1 MSRYYDSVL
10 MTDDEILSIL
20 LENYNLVNKAAGYQ
34 YPVARE
40 YPIDLNRFND
50 DVAEDDNLV
59 WDVIRPRDTIRYSD
73 FARTNCYHTKI
84 GFKVNRNA
92 NKRACIVRVNSH
104 PFRYSSLSAVAS
116 AEQKNVTVDS
126 WIILTNAV
134 DAVTFNFNHLYYGDS
149 GTDEAYPDAYGET
162 LYYTPT
168 MAFNY
173 KENIAGNALRNL
185 NNNNVETTINTSTS
199 IGNYY
204 SIDEALKWLLIDAA
218 DKSKLHNIH
227 DSVIAVNSYIGYS
240 GNSVNYDMY
249 KAMPNTVAF
258 ADGYQMF
265 RPLKFPESL
274 PVFDIEDSA
283 AIIKYLN
290 TGDDSGKYD
299 PFDTVPRVEP
309 ISDYRTDFELYISA
323 NDKVNNKYSIVSYNA
338 EYNKNRYE
346 LQGYYELKASTSIPF
361 DVNKALR
368 PSQAEVP
375 TITFNQGVHNRDEI
389 SFYFGEV
396 GYTENYS
403 GCFQVSLL
411 QDPTSRVNVKINTVY
426 WSDYPGEEGSV
437 VSGVPITDGYKF
449 TASSGETLRIY
460 FRSISLDDIKDI
472 IDDNYPSKDD
482 DDNNRTGSDVIPLYG
497 SGLRT
502 YILSDGAFDQ
512 VNKALWNTD
521 WSTVFKSTTIDP
533 IKCVISCKRIPFTV
547 SGTSADT
554 IYLANRDI
562 AASTSFI
569 SPVKKFRIGSYT
581 IPAIYGN
588 FVDITMTKIH
598 VYLPYIGWKEL
609 PAPEVMS
616 RVGRAQVG
624 LQSKTYNLTFDYI
637 VDFVDGNV
645 RCIVSVNGTERWYFD
660 GNCAIDVPVTSDNHT
675 AAVSTAIKSGVATVM
690 SVGSTIGGMW
700 SGNALAVGAGMIG
713 TIQNGMNVVPTYE
726 YSATGSPSG
735 YIDATMN
742 KHIML
747 VIEYPNAFYPS
758 GYSHKVG
765 LPCML
770 NLSLGSCSG
779 FTRTVNVDTRGIN
792 CTADESDMIKNLLNA
807 GVYL

>member
-1 MSRYYDSVL
+1 MTYISPFNRWNDFKKEFSELIIDSGAFPELNIGQIQKKDTSLVSFNLKAHTMGVTANTESNFAIDCCSHEVMLTAAEGTRPFYIKIPIRVL
-10 MTDDEILSIL
+10 DTFSTTTMYESELLILCCANIQLGGEISVVSPDPPNPDCIRNMWWKEPPYNYVSADVGEFRG
-20 LENYNLVNKAAGYQ
+20 LETSPTFICSSDWLTRDYITYRVAVANNIDPDKIEDIRNKF
-34 YPVARE
+34 E
-40 YPIDLNRFND
+40 TIFNGITYG
-50 DVAEDDNLV
+50 NG
-59 WDVIRPRDTIRYSD
+59 
-73 FARTNCYHTKI
+73 
-84 GFKVNRNA
+84 GFKAWRFRNA
-92 NKRACIVRVNSH
+92 SDPGVESFSRSYQIQDGRGSLISYEKLPFPLFDYTQVNDIV
-104 PFRYSSLSAVAS
+104 
-116 AEQKNVTVDS
+116 K
-126 WIILTNAV
+126 
-134 DAVTFNFNHLYYGDS
+134 
-149 GTDEAYPDAYGET
+149 
-162 LYYTPT
+162 
-168 MAFNY
+168 
-173 KENIAGNALRNL
+173 
-185 NNNNVETTINTSTS
+185 
-199 IGNYY
+199 
-204 SIDEALKWLLIDAA
+204 
-218 DKSKLHNIH
+218 
-227 DSVIAVNSYIGYS
+227 YI
-240 GNSVNYDMY
+240 
-249 KAMPNTVAF
+249 
-258 ADGYQMF
+258 
-265 RPLKFPESL
+265 
-274 PVFDIEDSA
+274 
-283 AIIKYLN
+283 N
-290 TGDDSGKYD
+290 TGDARGAID
-299 PFDTVPRVEP
+299 PFDHTPRINP
-309 ISDYRTDFELYISA
+309 ITDYKTNFDMYISA
-323 NDKVNNKYSIVSYNA
+323 NNKSNNKYTIVAVNN
-338 EYNKNRYE
+338 EYNQNREE
-346 LQGYYELKASTSIPF
+346 LQGLYELKASTSIPF
-361 DVNKALR
+361 DVDSALN
-368 PSQAEVP
+368 PSHAQVP
-375 TITFNQGVHNRDEI
+375 TITFNKNVNNRDEV
-389 SFYFGEV
+389 SFYFGDV
-396 GYTENYS
+396 GYTANYS
-403 GCFQVSLL
+403 GCFQVTLIK
-411 QDPTSRVNVKINTVY
+411 DPTSAVNVRINSVY
-426 WSDYPGEEGSV
+426 WSDYPGDEGAIV
-437 VSGVPITDGYKF
+437 IGYPITDGYEF

-472 IDDNYPSKDD
+472 VDDTYPSKDD
-482 DDNNRTGSDVIPLYG
+482 DNDDKTGSDVIPLYG

-502 YILSDGAFDQ
+502 YILSEGAFDQ

-521 WSTVFKSTTIDP
+521 WSTVFKTTTIDP

-547 SGTSADT
+547 SGTSSDT

-562 AASTSFI
+562 AASTAFI

-645 RCIVSVNGTERWYFD
+645 RCIVAVNGTERWYFD
-660 GNCAIDVPVTSDNHT
+660 GNCSIDVPVTSDNHT
-675 AAVSTAIKSGVATVM
+675 TAVSTAIKSGVATVM

-700 SGNALAVGAGMIG
+700 SGNALAVGAGMMG
-713 TIQNGMNVVPTYE
+713 TIQNAMNVVPTYE

-747 VIEYPNAFYPS
+747 IIEYPNAFYPS

>member
-1 MSRYYDSVL
+1 MADIDIFNMSKENLLNFYSSIKRNQHADWWPDDFVSKVIWLNREQEGANFRFKYVRCDSDSGDNVQTSVL
-10 MTDDEILSIL
+10 SIGL
-20 LENYNLVNKAAGYQ
+20 HLQADPASRPMFIKMPLTVRVRDNIGGYRAVETECLIYASAAGVGTGFPRPTWPSGNTIKITSINRQGHVSYVESQATYNQNPVTQWINADGTTISDWVYWKMSGDGTAGVTHRYWTPAQKADITAKIMQICPRITYGTPGNINVTTDYPYWETQ
-34 YPVARE
+34 YSSVFNGHGIER
-40 YPIDLNRFND
+40 YPTEHIMTYDALPFPLFD
-50 DVAEDDNLV
+50 YTQVED
-59 WDVIRPRDTIRYSD
+59 
-73 FARTNCYHTKI
+73 
-84 GFKVNRNA
+84 
-92 NKRACIVRVNSH
+92 IVR
-104 PFRYSSLSAVAS
+104 
-116 AEQKNVTVDS
+116 
-126 WIILTNAV
+126 
-134 DAVTFNFNHLYYGDS
+134 
-149 GTDEAYPDAYGET
+149 
-162 LYYTPT
+162 
-168 MAFNY
+168 
-173 KENIAGNALRNL
+173 
-185 NNNNVETTINTSTS
+185 
-199 IGNYY
+199 
-204 SIDEALKWLLIDAA
+204 
-218 DKSKLHNIH
+218 
-227 DSVIAVNSYIGYS
+227 YI
-240 GNSVNYDMY
+240 
-249 KAMPNTVAF
+249 
-258 ADGYQMF
+258 
-265 RPLKFPESL
+265 
-274 PVFDIEDSA
+274 
-283 AIIKYLN
+283 N
-290 TGDDSGKYD
+290 TGDRSGAID
-299 PFDTVPRVEP
+299 PFDHTPRIEP
-309 ISDYRTDFELYISA
+309 ITDYKTNFDMYISA
-323 NDKVNNKYSIVSYNA
+323 NNKSNNKYTIVAVNN
-338 EYNKNRYE
+338 EYNQNREE
-346 LQGYYELKASTSIPF
+346 LQGLYELKASTSIPF
-361 DVNKALR
+361 DVDTALN
-368 PSQAEVP
+368 PSQAQVP
-375 TITFNQGVHNRDEI
+375 TITFNKNVNSRDEV
-389 SFYFGEV
+389 SFYFGDV
-396 GYTENYS
+396 GYTANYS
-403 GCFQVSLL
+403 GCFQVTLIK
-411 QDPTSRVNVKINTVY
+411 DPTSTVNVKINSVY
-426 WSDYPGEEGSV
+426 WSDYPGDEGDTV
-437 VSGVPITDGYKF
+437 RGYPITDGYEF
-449 TASSGETLRIY
+449 TASSGERLRIF

-472 IDDNYPSKDD
+472 VDENYPSKDD
-482 DDNNRTGSDVIPLYG
+482 ENNNRTGSDVIPLYG

-521 WSTVFKSTTIDP
+521 WSTVFKTTTIDP

-547 SGTSADT
+547 SGTSSDT

-562 AASTSFI
+562 TASTAFI

-616 RVGRAQVG
+616 RVGRTQVG

-713 TIQNGMNVVPTYE
+713 TIQNAMNVVPTYE